1 MNGTNLKL
9 LVAAI
14 FAVASMA
21 SHAQTSGNI
30 SLNGWYDSN
39 ISGGGNV
46 SLTGGLLGGH
56 EVHKTFTSYVDGM
69 LWLNFNS
76 SGSGLA
82 AVFANNG
89 NGGWSFG
96 TNLLNGVATDTQF
109 NAGAHSYSFAV
120 TNNNSYAVYLTNSDH
135 TPLTFST
142 MGVGSV
148 AAVPEPETYAMLL
161 AGLGVLGFTGRR
173 RMKQG

>member
-1 MNGTNLKL
+1 MKSSNLKL
-9 LVAAI
+9 LVAAM

-21 SHAQTSGNI
+21 SQAQTSGNI

-56 EVHKTFTSYVDGM
+56 EVHNSFTSYVDGM
-69 LWLNFNS
+69 LWLNFTS

-89 NGGWSFG
+89 NGGWNYN
-96 TNLLNGVATDTQF
+96 TNLLNGLGTDTQF
-109 NAGAHSYSFAV
+109 NAGAHSYSFSV
-120 TNNNSYAVYLTNSDH
+120 MNNDSYAVYLTNSG
-135 TPLTFST
+135 TSPLTFSS

-173 RMKQG
+173 RMKQS